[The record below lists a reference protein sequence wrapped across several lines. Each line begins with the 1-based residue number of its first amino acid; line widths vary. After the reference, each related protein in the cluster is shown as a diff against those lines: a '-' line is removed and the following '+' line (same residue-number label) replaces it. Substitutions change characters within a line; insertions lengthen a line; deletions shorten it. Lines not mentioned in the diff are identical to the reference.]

1 MSTVLELKIRALVD
15 GLNNI
20 NALAS
25 EITSLG
31 QAATAAGASAS
42 AGSHGFVEM
51 GNQANAYRTI
61 GVRSFAEVRA
71 EIARVTQAHQ
81 QLTST
86 GQLSGQELQSVTD
99 ATRRRLAALNAE
111 MRGVTQSTNDA
122 AGSGGVLNRA
132 LGVMNPEVAAVS
144 SGITFLKEN
153 VGALVTAFLAL
164 AVSYGL
170 KESAEYA
177 ARTETLGITM
187 GVVAKNAGYGS
198 QELSKYEKEVKG
210 LGITTQ
216 GTREAITQM
225 IQAGLEIGP
234 KAEGQVSQVAKLAR
248 AAQDLAVV
256 TGENSSATLTRL
268 ITNIS
273 QLDTVGLRYMGLT
286 VNVEAAERQFA
297 LSIGKTVEQ
306 LTQKQK
312 AQAVMDE
319 SLKQAEK
326 LQGAYEASM
335 DTVGKKVQSLKRY
348 QEELAND
355 IGSKLLPA
363 YGALAD
369 AATKFLKDA
378 DKIAQGIDKSGA
390 ASRLLAEGVSSFG
403 DAMGGALNTVL
414 GMLGEVYPHVA
425 ALGKGFLDLISF
437 VIKVGT
443 EILTLGHYTDAAG
456 NKITVLGQVLRIL
469 IGGVA
474 LVLAGLRDGISVV
487 TAVIFGMGGAA
498 LDVIGKIISGFGKLV
513 GYVNKDW
520 GKAIQGVGDSLQAA
534 GQDMIGFADQTV
546 TQFAK
551 GESAVGKYRQ
561 SLRDAAVYQQKLA
574 EVTDFSK
581 AEAQVLSL
589 TEAVR
594 KNGTYTSEL
603 ATQSGVLSDKLKD
616 MQANGQLSA
625 EQLGQLQKRLQSL
638 SADDMKNFSKA
649 IDDAGLK
656 LVELDGKDRLA
667 PLNKEFS
674 TVVGT
679 VQTLGSSTKTTSDV
693 MNDAFSKGV
702 DASKTLAE
710 LNQIGASLG
719 DVKKVSGDIKPA
731 LTEVGI
737 KFDELFDKAL
747 KTAKTDRDFADL
759 RAEVERLAK
768 AGTISGE
775 ALARALKDI
784 EEKSKGAEAAMA
796 RLAQQA
802 ADLSRSNADLAKA
815 HLELVKAQADVG
827 RANLDVLLK
836 QNEYRKSGSELAKE
850 ELNLAKINKQL
861 ALEKAAE
868 AKLAYQVAVDS
879 QKLLISLQQKINA
892 DKEVELHLGKQDAD
906 LYKDKAKGAADA
918 VRQAEEAVNWSRS
931 ELSGQQAIVSQIEEK
946 KVKQELVR
954 DTVKETNVAYEL
966 NRGAIEQINSSTG
979 NVGQTQTL
987 VTQKVNDT
995 KTAVGSLK
1003 GEIEKADS
1011 AVGGLV
1017 TKFDKAADAAGK
1029 VKIPGGGN
1037 GNGNIPPK
1045 SNDTTNRSPVD
1056 NQPTRNE
1063 TYAPKPNAPKERY
1076 TGLGPVGKDDVT
1088 TSEGEHLRYTSKG
1101 HYENEQGVI
1110 VDKSGKPSGTASDG
1124 FGAAAMD
1131 NDIANMLFDAEH
1143 GKKIEPTAEN
1153 KQRAQTAWNAAK
1165 ANKEMYDANT
1175 TSFSAAGADSIL
1187 RSYNRAKTLAESMGI
1202 NTSEGGSAG
1211 LNDGSGGTGGF
1222 AAPGGNGG
1230 GFYRRV
1236 DGSHKGGLDRVPKDG
1251 YVAELHEDETVL
1263 TAPEAD
1269 RWRNAPTV
1277 ADLSR
1282 ELLSQISFPRLT
1294 DDPAIKSL
1302 MQQAARPATSQQ
1314 PQKVIQVNLT
1324 DGSKTIPVTTDASNE
1339 RALLD
1344 LLKRAKG
1351 TAT

>member
-1 MSTVLELKIRALVD
+1 MSTVLELKIKALVE
-15 GLNNI
+15 GLNGVT
-20 NALAS
+20 ALAQ
-25 EITSLG
+25 EITGLG
-31 QAATAAGASAS
+31 ESAKTAGANAS
-42 AGSHGFVEM
+42 AGKQGFTELSS
-51 GNQANAYRTI
+51 QAEAYKAI
-61 GVRSFAEVRA
+61 GVRSFAEIRA
-71 EIARVTQAHQ
+71 EIAKVTQAHQ
-81 QLTST
+81 QLTNT
-86 GQLSGQELQSVTD
+86 GELSGKELQSVTN
-99 ATRRRLAALNAE
+99 ATRSKLAELHQE
-111 MRGVTQSTNDA
+111 LKGVSDKASDA
-122 AGSGGVLNRA
+122 AGGGGALNKA
-132 LGVMNPEVAAVS
+132 LGLMAPEAAAVTT
-144 SGITFLKEN
+144 GIGILKDN
-153 VGALVTAFLAL
+153 VGALMTAFIAL

-187 GVVAKNAGYGS
+187 NVVAKNAGYGAA
-198 QELSKYEKEVKG
+198 EIGKYEKEVKG

-326 LQGAYEASM
+326 LQGSYEASM

-355 IGSKLLPA
+355 IGTKLLPA
-363 YGALAD
+363 YGALVD
-369 AATKFLKDA
+369 AATRFLKDA
-378 DKIAQGIDKSGA
+378 DRIAQGIDKSGA

-403 DAMGGALNTVL
+403 NAMGGVLNTVL
-414 GMLGEVYPHVA
+414 GMVGEIYPSIA
-425 ALGKGFLDLISF
+425 ALGKGFMELLGF

-443 EILTLGHYTDAAG
+443 EILTLGHYTDASG
-456 NKITVLGQVLRIL
+456 NKITVLGQILKFL
-469 IGGVA
+469 IGTIA
-474 LVLAGLRDGISVV
+474 LVLAGLKDGIDLV
-487 TAVIFGMGGAA
+487 TATIFGMGGAA
-498 LDVIGKIISGFGKLV
+498 LDIIGKIISGFGKLV

-520 GKAIQGVGDSLQAA
+520 GKAIQGVGDGLQAT
-534 GQDMIGFADQTV
+534 GKDMIGFADQTV
-546 TQFAK
+546 SQFAR

-561 SLRDAAVYQQKLA
+561 SLRDAAIYQQKLG

-581 AEAQVLSL
+581 AEAEVLRL
-589 TEAVR
+589 AEAVR
-594 KNGTYTSEL
+594 QNGTNTKEFT
-603 ATQSGVLSDKLKD
+603 AQAEAMNGKLRD
-616 MQANGQLSA
+616 MQAAGQLSA
-625 EQLGQLQKRLQSL
+625 AQLDELQKRLQRL
-638 SADDMKNFSKA
+638 SSDDLSNFSKA
-649 IDDAGLK
+649 VNEAGLK
-656 LVELDGKDRLA
+656 VVELAGKDRLA
-667 PLNKEFS
+667 PLNKEFD
-674 TVVGT
+674 TAKALVAE
-679 VQTLGSSTKTTSDV
+679 LGSNTKATSAT
-693 MNDAFSKGV
+693 MADAFSKGV

-719 DVKKVSGDIKPA
+719 DVKKATGDIKPA
-731 LTEVGI
+731 LAEVGI
-737 KFDELFDKAL
+737 KFDELFEKAL
-747 KTAKTDRDFADL
+747 KTAKTDKDFADL

-802 ADLSRSNADLAKA
+802 ADMSRSNADLAKA
-815 HLELVKAQADVG
+815 HLDLVKAQADVG

-861 ALEKAAE
+861 ATEKATE

-879 QKLLISLQQKINA
+879 QKLLISLQQKVNA
-892 DKEVELHLGKQDAD
+892 EKEVELHLGKEDVD
-906 LYKDKAKGAADA
+906 VYKDKAKGAADA
-918 VRQAEEAVNWSRS
+918 ARQAEEAVNWSRS
-931 ELSGQQAIVSQIEEK
+931 ELSGQQAIVSQVEEK

-954 DTVKETNVAYEL
+954 DTVKETNVAYDL
-966 NRGAIEQINSSTG
+966 NRGVIEQINSSTST
-979 NVGQTQTL
+979 VAQSQTL
-987 VTQKVNDT
+987 VTGKVNDT
-995 KTAVGSLK
+995 KTAVGALK
-1003 GEIEKADS
+1003 GEIEKTGD
-1011 AVGGLV
+1011 AVGGLI

-1029 VKIPGGGN
+1029 VKVPGAGSGN
-1037 GNGNIPPK
+1037 VPPK
-1045 SNDTTNRSPVD
+1045 PAENANRLPAD
-1056 NQPTRNE
+1056 IPAPKNE
-1063 TYAPKPNAPKERY
+1063 TYAPKSNASKERY

-1088 TSEGEHLRYTSKG
+1088 TSDGEHLRYTSKG

-1110 VDKSGKPSGTASDG
+1110 VDKSGKASSTASDG

-1165 ANKEMYDANT
+1165 ANKEMYDANST
-1175 TSFSAAGADSIL
+1175 AFSSAGADSIM
-1187 RSYNRAKTLAESMGI
+1187 RSYNRAKTLADSMGI
-1202 NTSEGGSAG
+1202 NTSEAGSAG
-1211 LNDGSGGTGGF
+1211 INDGSGGTGGF
-1222 AAPGGNGG
+1222 AAPGGGGG

-1251 YVAELHEDETVL
+1251 YVAELHEDEKVL
-1263 TAPEAD
+1263 TAPEAANY
-1269 RWRNAPTV
+1269 RNAPTV
-1277 ADLSR
+1277 SDLSR
-1282 ELLSQISFPRLT
+1282 QLLSQITFPRMT
-1294 DDPAIKSL
+1294 DDPAIKELAKQS
-1302 MQQAARPATSQQ
+1302 ARPATNQR
-1314 PQKVIQVNLT
+1314 PEKVIQVNLT
-1324 DGSKTIPVTTDASNE
+1324 GGGKTIPVTTDASNE

-1344 LLKRAKG
+1344 ILKRAKG
-1351 TAT
+1351 TAS